1 MAGGHAGGGMAGGH
15 AGGCSGRRTAHTPLT
30 THTTRTPPP
39 CAQRTKVRKKKVY
52 KQTKPTHTAGTP
64 PGKPKQQ
71 ATGGPF
77 RVPET
82 VFSSLGVLGDSE
94 VCGIIWLRCAAL
106 LLLLCW
112 GLLRGNAPAENHA
125 PKSGA
130 PLGLPEG
137 ERIS

>member
-1 MAGGHAGGGMAGGH
+1 MYIYTYYIYIRPRAKPLVIRIINKQ
-15 AGGCSGRRTAHTPLT
+15 SPRTA
-30 THTTRTPPP
+30 
-39 CAQRTKVRKKKVY
+39 
-52 KQTKPTHTAGTP
+52 GIS

-71 ATGGPF
+71 ATGDSF

-82 VFSSLGVLGDSE
+82 GFSSPGVLGDSE
-94 VCGIIWLRCAAL
+94 VCGVIWLCCAAL

-112 GLLRGNAPAENHA
+112 KLLRGNAPAENHA